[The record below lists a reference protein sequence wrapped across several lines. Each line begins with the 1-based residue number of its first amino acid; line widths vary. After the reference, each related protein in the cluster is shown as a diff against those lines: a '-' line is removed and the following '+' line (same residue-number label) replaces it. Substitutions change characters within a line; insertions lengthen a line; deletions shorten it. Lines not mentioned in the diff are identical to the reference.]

1 MVSRLDDAHD
11 RLLEAFDLDSDVDLN
26 TFDHYAEIEQNNPIA
41 PAVLLANVRLA
52 NAMNIPE
59 SIVSEAAGLEEGQ
72 TTFEF
77 GKLSRLLFIQLAQM
91 IADGSGEADLQ
102 NMIEEALPI
111 ACNSLNLEGAPEP
124 EEVGYMISIIG
135 NADPLNLVE
144 EQAGEINATIIEA
157 SQFWLKKN
165 LFDILEKK
173 ISDILFI
180 FRLTKFI
187 SR

>member
-1 MVSRLDDAHD
+1 
-11 RLLEAFDLDSDVDLN
+11 
-26 TFDHYAEIEQNNPIA
+26 
-41 PAVLLANVRLA
+41 
-52 NAMNIPE
+52 
-59 SIVSEAAGLEEGQ
+59 
-72 TTFEF
+72 
-77 GKLSRLLFIQLAQM
+77 M

-111 ACNSLNLEGAPEP
+111 ACNSLNLEGGPEP

-135 NADPLNLVE
+135 NADPLNLVQ

-157 SQFWLKKN
+157 SQFWLKKT
-165 LFDILEKK
+165 FRFGKTSRRRRY
-173 ISDILFI
+173 SDILFI